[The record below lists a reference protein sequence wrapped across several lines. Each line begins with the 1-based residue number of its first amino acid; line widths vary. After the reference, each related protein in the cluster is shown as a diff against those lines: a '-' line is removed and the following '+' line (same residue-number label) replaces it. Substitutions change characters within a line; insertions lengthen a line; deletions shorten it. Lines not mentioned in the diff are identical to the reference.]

1 MSDNIEDIKR
11 AKNVISRAN
20 NAEQVL
26 RNPAFIEAIQ
36 MIKVDCLGAFQHASQ
51 SDSKQHSE
59 IWLQLNAI
67 RELERNLESIMSDGV
82 YAREDLTL
90 LQKAKK
96 AMNLN

>member
-1 MSDNIEDIKR
+1 MSNIEDIKK
-11 AKNVISRAN
+11 AKSEISRAN

-36 MIKVDCLGAFQHASQ
+36 MIKVDCLGAFQHAKQ
-51 SDSKQHSE
+51 SDSNKHGE

-67 RELERNLESIMSDGV
+67 KELEANLESIMSDGV
-82 YAREDLTL
+82 YAREDLSL

-96 AMNLN
+96 AMNF